1 MDDQTVVI
9 TGGTRGI
16 GRAVAEG
23 FAEDGA
29 QVVLCGRN
37 HADVYRTVDRLNEST
52 DGERVSGIRADV
64 RDDGDISELIDH
76 AVDRGG
82 EIDVLVANAA
92 VNHGTPGQMPLAEES
107 NSVFRDTMETNVGG
121 VFRTIKAAVPY
132 LAPSARVL
140 IPSGSIAR
148 EAKPGMG
155 AYAVSKAG
163 AEALARGF
171 AADLDQS
178 VCVVDPG
185 LVATELTGI
194 EKARDPSDIAPMY
207 QWVASKADLDEID
220 GEIID
225 LKTWK
230 QSTR

>member
-1 MDDQTVVI
+1 MESETVVI

-16 GRAVAEG
+16 GRAVAEQ
-23 FAEDGA
+23 FAAGGA
-29 QVVLCGRN
+29 EVVLCGRN
-37 HADVYRTVDRLNEST
+37 HADVHRTVSRLNEST
-52 DGERVSGIRADV
+52 DSERVSGIRADV

-92 VNHGTPGQMPLAEES
+92 VNHGTPGEMPLFEES
-107 NSVFRDTMETNVGG
+107 NSVFHDTMETNVGG

-132 LAPSARVL
+132 LAPSGRVL
-140 IPSGSIAR
+140 IPSGSVAR

-171 AADLDQS
+171 AADLDQA

-194 EKARDPSDIAPMY
+194 DKARDPSDIAPMY
-207 QWVASKADLDEID
+207 LWVASEADAGEID

-225 LKTWK
+225 LKAWK

>member
-1 MDDQTVVI
+1 MEGKTVVI

-16 GRAVAEG
+16 GRAVAEA
-23 FAEDGA
+23 FAADGA
-29 QVVLCGRN
+29 AVVICGRN

-52 DGERVSGIRADV
+52 DSERVSGLRADV
-64 RDDGDISELIDH
+64 RDAGDIEELIDH

-92 VNHGTPGQMPLAEES
+92 VNHGTPGEMPLDEES
-107 NSVFRDTMETNVGG
+107 DSVYRDTMETNVHG
-121 VFRTIKAAVPY
+121 VFTTVKRAAPY

-140 IPSGSIAR
+140 IPSGSVAR

-155 AYAVSKAG
+155 AYAVSKAAVEG
-163 AEALARGF
+163 LARGF
-171 AADLDQS
+171 AADLDSS

-194 EKARDPSDIAPMY
+194 EKARDPDDIAPMY
-207 QWVASKADLDEID
+207 QWVASEAPPEEID

>member
-16 GRAVAEG
+16 GRAVAER

-92 VNHGTPGQMPLAEES
+92 VNHGTPGQMPLQEES
-107 NSVFRDTMETNVGG
+107 GSVFRDTMETNVGG

-171 AADLDQS
+171 GTDLEQP

-207 QWVASKADLDEID
+207 QWVASEADPDEID

>member
-92 VNHGTPGQMPLAEES
+92 VNHGTPGQMPLQEES
-107 NSVFRDTMETNVGG
+107 GSVFRDTMETNVGG

-171 AADLDQS
+171 GTDLEQP

-207 QWVASKADLDEID
+207 QWVASEADPDEID

>member
-92 VNHGTPGQMPLAEES
+92 VNHGMPGQMPLQEES
-107 NSVFRDTMETNVGG
+107 GSVFRDTMETNVGG

-171 AADLDQS
+171 GTDLEQP

-207 QWVASKADLDEID
+207 QWVASEADPDEID

>member
-37 HADVYRTVDRLNEST
+37 HAEVYRTVDRLNESA

-64 RDDGDISELIDH
+64 RDDGDINELIDH